1 MTAHET
7 PAERRTE
14 TPAETPAET
23 PGGTSAG
30 SSAGTPEGSSA
41 QIPRSAGPLP
51 GAAALRPPV
60 RVLLVDDEPL
70 VRQGMR
76 MILEAEDDLKVV
88 GEAGDGASALSL
100 VRQHSPDVVCM
111 DVRMPEVDGLR
122 ATELVLR
129 LSDPPKVLVVT
140 TFEHDGYV
148 LDALLVG
155 ASGFLLKRA
164 GAHEMVQAVRTLA
177 HGDSLLFPAA
187 VRDLLR
193 PRARTAEHTGPALT
207 SREQE
212 VLEAVAGGASNA
224 EIAAQ
229 LVLGTETVR
238 THVASVLRKLGA
250 RDRTQATVIAYRTG
264 LVEP

>member
-1 MTAHET
+1 MTRTRT
-7 PAERRTE
+7 PAES
-14 TPAETPAET
+14 PALPAT
-23 PGGTSAG
+23 A
-30 SSAGTPEGSSA
+30 
-41 QIPRSAGPLP
+41 
-51 GAAALRPPV
+51 V
-60 RVLLVDDEPL
+60 RILLADDEPL

-76 MILEAEDDLKVV
+76 MILEAEEDLQVV
-88 GEAGDGASALSL
+88 GEADDGASALAQARRL
-100 VRQHSPDVVCM
+100 VPDVVCM

-129 LSDPPKVLVVT
+129 LPDPPKVLVVT
-140 TFEHDGYV
+140 TFEHDGHV

-164 GAHEMVQAVRTLA
+164 GADEMVQAVRTIA

-193 PRARTAEHTGPALT
+193 PRARTAAHTGPALT
-207 SREQE
+207 PREQE